1 VNPVTALFWSAA
13 TERWRVRRRIL
24 LYLTRLHEVKP
35 FLGGGDLLSMGYA
48 RGPRIGII
56 LEELKMQRLDGLLK
70 TREDEA
76 EYVLTHFPSEENKG
90 E

>member
-1 VNPVTALFWSAA
+1 FWSAA

-24 LYLTRLHEVKP
+24 LYLTRLHKITP
-35 FLGGGDLLSMGYA
+35 LLRGADLLSMGYP
-48 RGPRIGII
+48 RSPRIGII

-76 EYVLTHFPSEENKG
+76 DYVLTHFPSKEKKG